1 MNTPHHLLVNGLSIG
16 SGGGYTVGR
25 ELARHLAQERAAWNV
40 TLALAAGNPLHEQ
53 MRGEQWPDNFRLL
66 WAPAGTSS
74 RVARARYESGG
85 LVDWSKRNGVTRVLQ
100 LNGMVIPALGVPTL
114 AHNQDPWPYRKEAW
128 TSWKDGIIAYLK
140 RREHARALR
149 TADCAG
155 FTSAYLRDLICGH
168 HGITPRRAEV
178 FYNGLPES
186 WLQRARGALPDWES
200 RPMDLV
206 TVSNVGPYK
215 RQDLVIRALPNLV
228 HRPGLESLTYRIVG
242 DCAPEYRDELL
253 TLARGLGVEGHV
265 VLEGRV
271 SDEKVREFLSRAR
284 CFVLMSVCESFGIPA
299 VEAMTFGTPVVT
311 SDCCA
316 MPEVCGSAA
325 QFCPVDD
332 VDALA
337 DRIAAVMTT
346 PSLADELRRNGAQQ
360 AQRFG
365 WQPTA
370 ARMAAAL
377 EEMHDRGATPQPRAA
392 EAAAAPVTR

>member
-1 MNTPHHLLVNGLSIG
+1 MTIPHHLLVNGLSIG

-25 ELARHLAQERAAWNV
+25 ELTRHLALERPTWNL
-40 TLALAAGNPLHEQ
+40 TLVLAAGNPLHEQ
-53 MRGEQWPDNFRLL
+53 MKGEPWPDNCRLH
-66 WAPAGTSS
+66 WAPQSASG
-74 RVARARYESGG
+74 RLARSRYEAGE
-85 LVDWSKRNGVTRVLQ
+85 LVAWAERNRVTRVLQ
-100 LNGMVIPALGVPTL
+100 LNGMVIPALRLPTL
-114 AHNQDPWPYRKEAW
+114 AHNQDPWPYRREAW
-128 TSWKDGIIAYLK
+128 DGWRDRIVAYLK

-168 HGITPRRAEV
+168 HGIRPRRAEV
-178 FYNGLPES
+178 FYNGLPDS
-186 WLQRARGALPDWES
+186 WLQRARGVLPDWQS
-200 RPMDLV
+200 RPMELV

-215 RQDLVIRALPNLV
+215 RQYLVVQALPRLV
-228 HRPGLESLTYRIVG
+228 RRPGLESITYRIVG
-242 DCAPEYRDELL
+242 DCAPEQREKLL
-253 TLARGLGVEGHV
+253 ELARGLRVERHV

-311 SDCCA
+311 SNCCA
-316 MPEVCGSAA
+316 MPEVCGAAA
-325 QFCPVDD
+325 QLCPVDD
-332 VDALA
+332 VEALA

-346 PSLADELRRNGAQQ
+346 PALAEEMRRNGAEQ

-377 EEMHDRGATPQPRAA
+377 EEMHDRAGAPQPR
-392 EAAAAPVTR
+392 AAAAPVTR